1 MTDKEPPDLVDVP
14 LRPYVRAI
22 GNLALTF
29 AQAEATLLEL
39 TTEMFKDKLFP
50 VLTDEQL
57 REISEDETA
66 KQDDREHVAAEK
78 EAHELLKNTSQ
89 QTKDELQNLIRGS
102 GIQGFDLEELIKT
115 LPLYWAD
122 KDQRSRYMHDEWY
135 TGIGDEAPV
144 AFAGT
149 RGITRKNPKVV
160 WDRPDV
166 IDVWSLAL
174 RFREYRS
181 LFSYNTYKLRKRR
194 EDRGRP

>member
-1 MTDKEPPDLVDVP
+1 
-14 LRPYVRAI
+14 
-22 GNLALTF
+22 
-29 AQAEATLLEL
+29 
-39 TTEMFKDKLFP
+39 
-50 VLTDEQL
+50 
-57 REISEDETA
+57 
-66 KQDDREHVAAEK
+66 VAAEK

-149 RGITRKNPKVV
+149 RGITADASRHYRRPSRFGFTSVSKETRAACF
-160 WDRPDV
+160 DRPR
-166 IDVWSLAL
+166 A
-174 RFREYRS
+174 R
-181 LFSYNTYKLRKRR
+181 
-194 EDRGRP
+194 